1 MAIKSWNGLCA
12 LQILIFGKTYG
23 KIFGKSLWSE
33 ASKWPSDESL
43 KKETFSVY
51 FILLRGASY

>member
-1 MAIKSWNGLCA
+1 MAIKSWNGLRT

-33 ASKWPSDESL
+33 TSKWPSDESL
-43 KKETFSVY
+43 KKEIFSVY